1 MSGLRGVSPSY
12 YQHRKDSLIPSSSRS
27 YSPLHTSK
35 TWLSQKNSRATDAGT
50 LVSVRVTESLTL
62 MFHSQLKIHLPQR
75 VCPLQLQAGSGVLTL
90 LYGVEEGFRDIAKDT
105 LSQDRLEEKNLH
117 I

>member
-1 MSGLRGVSPSY
+1 
-12 YQHRKDSLIPSSSRS
+12 
-27 YSPLHTSK
+27 
-35 TWLSQKNSRATDAGT
+35 
-50 LVSVRVTESLTL
+50 

-75 VCPLQLQAGSGVLTL
+75 FCLPQLQAGSGVLTL
-90 LYGVEEGFRDIAKDT
+90 LYGVEEGFGDIAKDT